1 MSSPLL
7 IQVGHLARRSL
18 VRTLRQPAV
27 IVPSLLF
34 PTLLLAVNSGGLR
47 AAARLPGFPT
57 DSYLAFALAIP
68 FMQGSLFGASAA
80 GTDLARDIETGF
92 LDRLAL
98 TPMHPSALLIG
109 QLAGVVALAALQGVV
124 FLAVGLLAGVE
135 IRAGIGGM
143 ALLVLLMMLLTLG
156 FAGIGA
162 FFALRTGNAEAVQG
176 LFPILF
182 VALFLSSMNL
192 PRSLME
198 QDWFRT
204 VATYNPV
211 SYLVEGVRSLI
222 ITGWDARALALGF
235 GIASGVVILGI
246 GASARALNGRIART

>member
-7 IQVGHLARRSL
+7 IQIGFLARRSL

-27 IVPSLLF
+27 IVPSILFPMLLF
-34 PTLLLAVNSGGLR
+34 AVNSGGLR
-47 AAARLPGFPT
+47 AAASLPGFPT

-80 GTDLARDIETGF
+80 GADLARDIETGF

-98 TPMHPSALLIG
+98 TPMHPSALLLG
-109 QLAGVVALAALQGVV
+109 QLAGVVALAGLQGVV
-124 FLAVGLLAGVE
+124 FLLVGVLSGVE
-135 IRAGIGGM
+135 IQAGAGGM
-143 ALLVLLMMLLTLG
+143 VLLVLLMMLLTLG

-182 VALFLSSMNL
+182 VGLFLSSMNL
-192 PRSLME
+192 PRNLME

-204 VATYNPV
+204 VATWNPI
-211 SYLVEGVRSLI
+211 SYLVEGVRSLV
-222 ITGWDARALALGF
+222 ITGWDGRALALGF
-235 GIASGVVILGI
+235 GVALAVVVLGI
-246 GASARALNGRIART
+246 GASAGALKGRMART